1 MTWITETAIHL
12 VTHLLIVNALGVF
25 SDPSVVQLSES
36 FGGPHGKDFSD
47 ENDVSAGQIIG
58 SITLHVGKRCHGL
71 ELQVAAPVAQ
81 TFTHGGDGGTLNT
94 LTLNADEYITSMEA
108 HWGKH
113 KGHTRIFY
121 LSFGTSDGK
130 SVSGGSMTDSKS
142 TVTAPEGFQLGGFF
156 GRQGDELDLL
166 GAIWTRIEAVT
177 AAPVVDSPGT
187 VAPADIQDPVTK
199 PPGSTKIG
207 RRATLLSE
215 SFGGPHGDQFSDQ
228 SSVKSGQKVKS
239 LTLHIGNRCHGLELQ
254 IAEPVAASFAHGGEG
269 GNYKT
274 LTLREDE
281 YITSMEAHWG
291 KKDDRTRIFYLSFG
305 TNFGITVSGGT
316 KTDTKNSVSAPVGYQ
331 LGGFFGRDGDE
342 IDLIGVV
349 WSSIEVV
356 EETPV
361 SAVSADEDI
370 QLSEVFGGPHG
381 IAFSDINSIKLSQTV
396 STIALPP
403 EGFQLSGF
411 HGRSESEIDQLGV
424 IWTRI
429 GAKDIELM
437 DMPGSDNGTNGTSIR
452 NWVGPNVGNPSD
464 TACYRKSV
472 GFGSGDVCPLG
483 YGNDDDDCL
492 AQCPLSYPVRCY
504 AECIPQNDDCA
515 LEIMTKI
522 GSVVVVAF
530 NIATLNVFGE
540 IMALYKTTKWAIT
553 CAANIISVVRSLIYF
568 LRYQQTTAPQG
579 DTEVLLTVA
588 YQSDVV
594 LIDLPVAVCACL
606 GLPIP
611 KKAQYAD
618 AALSI
623 VEGIVKQAITNGDE
637 ILSSGKNA
645 LNLLTGSSVLNDSS
659 TTVDELQDL
668 INKKSSCG
676 WELKRLTDRVVYAV
690 NDVRNNTPN
699 AAVNDIRV
707 TVYSSAIVLNDIPTV
722 TNNCMGELLATKTM
736 SAAYETRDLLRK
748 TFGVIIDQVIEKAST
763 DMGASVAEDE
773 YLLEVSNMGLV
784 ALSTV
789 DPTGIAYMA
798 SQFVQPICGPTA
810 YLGEI
815 DDGTLHDA
823 LSLTTVDEA
832 FEGSYGSWTK
842 VGDGVVRLIFKSTDT
857 EDVTV
862 VIHSGGD
869 DYANVDVNAGETV
882 TWESTISELHDKN
895 MYLDRWRPGLS
906 GLPASGGGSLLLWI
920 PRASEGGHITM
931 SIFYGTKLLKL
942 NCFFLIDSYKEDS
955 RKVANAEMVNKAKQA
970 SGSAQLSATTF
981 EVLQSTT
988 TGANVCK
995 RAIYVAYE
1003 DNGISKNDL
1012 DVTVAAVMIT
1022 LRQIRIPPREDKASS
1037 VDFKY
1042 MYAAKE
1048 FRATYVGDADLEFR
1062 SCLAA
1067 SCSAYLA
1074 HTSDYTAPCVTI
1086 KQSSGFGKSRIL
1098 QRLAE
1103 STAEG
1108 KPLVHAGNQFD
1119 AVVLYVFAKKLRK
1132 SKPDG
1137 KAPVLVVAIDE
1148 AQDLRSSTGIDALWM
1163 LLGALR
1169 PFVNNSEMARDANG
1183 IVFVVLVD
1191 AYSQSTY
1198 YEQNRV
1204 LATNAE
1210 EVWRA
1215 LVSMGRSLWR
1225 SRQRGSTLADRQK
1238 AMNLL
1243 AASKLLRG
1251 QKARLAESYNDN
1263 TVNGVA
1269 SLFCRAWLQPRA
1281 CDPIAVRL
1289 VTDFMSVLHYTS
1301 YKNDAHITSY
1311 TSYPILAFGAAR
1323 LWYQLEPPALEA
1335 HILPQFQTMLPSG
1348 VVDTRKICQIVAR
1361 IFLLLVMDATSMGA
1375 EVRTNVRARSE
1386 FGFARQFCDV
1396 LSFVTVLLGDNTKV
1410 LDESKL
1416 DDRWTSGILS
1426 RNSGGADLVIP
1437 ISCSD
1442 QASFVL
1448 VQVSDNEEEEDA
1460 SVVLALRNLEPSNF
1474 KAEHPLHNAPPHE
1487 MIRLYISPRG
1497 VVTPNRPA
1505 QQRLDPLG
1513 RAVRERVDKCLAI
1526 SESMVVRVLAACNV
1540 HGEEA
1545 FAVPPAKRG
1554 CSPRSEVENYSEFIT
1569 EIINDRNISPP
1580 IRDSANAY
1588 YGGLQDLAGEATD
1601 KAHCSN
1607 IKGEMDTSAQFEEY
1621 QIAL

>member
-1 MTWITETAIHL
+1 
-12 VTHLLIVNALGVF
+12 
-25 SDPSVVQLSES
+25 
-36 FGGPHGKDFSD
+36 
-47 ENDVSAGQIIG
+47 
-58 SITLHVGKRCHGL
+58 
-71 ELQVAAPVAQ
+71 
-81 TFTHGGDGGTLNT
+81 
-94 LTLNADEYITSMEA
+94 
-108 HWGKH
+108 
-113 KGHTRIFY
+113 
-121 LSFGTSDGK
+121 
-130 SVSGGSMTDSKS
+130 
-142 TVTAPEGFQLGGFF
+142 
-156 GRQGDELDLL
+156 
-166 GAIWTRIEAVT
+166 
-177 AAPVVDSPGT
+177 
-187 VAPADIQDPVTK
+187 
-199 PPGSTKIG
+199 
-207 RRATLLSE
+207 
-215 SFGGPHGDQFSDQ
+215 
-228 SSVKSGQKVKS
+228 
-239 LTLHIGNRCHGLELQ
+239 
-254 IAEPVAASFAHGGEG
+254 
-269 GNYKT
+269 
-274 LTLREDE
+274 
-281 YITSMEAHWG
+281 
-291 KKDDRTRIFYLSFG
+291 
-305 TNFGITVSGGT
+305 SGGT

-396 STIALPP
+396 STIALRTGDRCHGLSLGISSPKDAMFSHGGDGGKENTLTLAPGEYITSMEAHWGKKNGHTRIFHLTFTTNAGHSIAGGGTTDDKSIVTAP

-869 DYANVDVNAGETV
+869 DYANMDVNAGETV
-882 TWESTISELHDKN
+882 VDPC
-895 MYLDRWRPGLS
+895 YC
-906 GLPASGGGSLLLWI
+906 GSLVRQKVAI
-920 PRASEGGHITM
+920 SR
-931 SIFYGTKLLKL
+931 Y
-942 NCFFLIDSYKEDS
+942 S
-955 RKVANAEMVNKAKQA
+955 RKVANAEMVNKARQA

-1108 KPLVHAGNQFD
+1108 KPLVHAAFKYAVKHSDAGKEWKVLFD
-1119 AVVLYVFAKKLRK
+1119 TENNDETNDDVIVEKL
-1132 SKPDG
+1132 
-1137 KAPVLVVAIDE
+1137 
-1148 AQDLRSSTGIDALWM
+1148 
-1163 LLGALR
+1163 
-1169 PFVNNSEMARDANG
+1169 
-1183 IVFVVLVD
+1183 
-1191 AYSQSTY
+1191 
-1198 YEQNRV
+1198 
-1204 LATNAE
+1204 
-1210 EVWRA
+1210 
-1215 LVSMGRSLWR
+1215 
-1225 SRQRGSTLADRQK
+1225 
-1238 AMNLL
+1238 
-1243 AASKLLRG
+1243 KL
-1251 QKARLAESYNDN
+1251 
-1263 TVNGVA
+1263 
-1269 SLFCRAWLQPRA
+1269 
-1281 CDPIAVRL
+1281 RL

-1416 DDRWTSGILS
+1416 D
-1426 RNSGGADLVIP
+1426 
-1437 ISCSD
+1437 
-1442 QASFVL
+1442 
-1448 VQVSDNEEEEDA
+1448 
-1460 SVVLALRNLEPSNF
+1460 
-1474 KAEHPLHNAPPHE
+1474 
-1487 MIRLYISPRG
+1487 
-1497 VVTPNRPA
+1497 
-1505 QQRLDPLG
+1505 
-1513 RAVRERVDKCLAI
+1513 
-1526 SESMVVRVLAACNV
+1526 AA
-1540 HGEEA
+1540 
-1545 FAVPPAKRG
+1545 
-1554 CSPRSEVENYSEFIT
+1554 
-1569 EIINDRNISPP
+1569 P

>member
-1 MTWITETAIHL
+1 MHNKPLRILPSTVVADPSFRVMTWITETAIHL

-396 STIALPP
+396 STIALRTGDRCHGLSLGISSPKDAMFSHGGDGGKENTLTLAPGEYITSMEAHWGKKNGHTRIFHLTFTTNAGHSIAGGGTTDDKSIVTAP

-437 DMPGSDNGTNGTSIR
+437 DMPGSDN
-452 NWVGPNVGNPSD
+452 
-464 TACYRKSV
+464 
-472 GFGSGDVCPLG
+472 
-483 YGNDDDDCL
+483 
-492 AQCPLSYPVRCY
+492 
-504 AECIPQNDDCA
+504 
-515 LEIMTKI
+515 
-522 GSVVVVAF
+522 
-530 NIATLNVFGE
+530 
-540 IMALYKTTKWAIT
+540 
-553 CAANIISVVRSLIYF
+553 
-568 LRYQQTTAPQG
+568 
-579 DTEVLLTVA
+579 
-588 YQSDVV
+588 
-594 LIDLPVAVCACL
+594 
-606 GLPIP
+606 
-611 KKAQYAD
+611 AQYAD

-668 INKKSSCG
+668 INKKS
-676 WELKRLTDRVVYAV
+676 K
-690 NDVRNNTPN
+690 
-699 AAVNDIRV
+699 
-707 TVYSSAIVLNDIPTV
+707 
-722 TNNCMGELLATKTM
+722 
-736 SAAYETRDLLRK
+736 
-748 TFGVIIDQVIEKAST
+748 
-763 DMGASVAEDE
+763 
-773 YLLEVSNMGLV
+773 
-784 ALSTV
+784 
-789 DPTGIAYMA
+789 
-798 SQFVQPICGPTA
+798 
-810 YLGEI
+810 
-815 DDGTLHDA
+815 
-823 LSLTTVDEA
+823 
-832 FEGSYGSWTK
+832 
-842 VGDGVVRLIFKSTDT
+842 
-857 EDVTV
+857 
-862 VIHSGGD
+862 
-869 DYANVDVNAGETV
+869 
-882 TWESTISELHDKN
+882 
-895 MYLDRWRPGLS
+895 
-906 GLPASGGGSLLLWI
+906 
-920 PRASEGGHITM
+920 
-931 SIFYGTKLLKL
+931 
-942 NCFFLIDSYKEDS
+942 DS

-995 RAIYVAYE
+995 RE
-1003 DNGISKNDL
+1003 LK
-1012 DVTVAAVMIT
+1012 
-1022 LRQIRIPPREDKASS
+1022 
-1037 VDFKY
+1037 
-1042 MYAAKE
+1042 
-1048 FRATYVGDADLEFR
+1048 
-1062 SCLAA
+1062 
-1067 SCSAYLA
+1067 
-1074 HTSDYTAPCVTI
+1074 
-1086 KQSSGFGKSRIL
+1086 
-1098 QRLAE
+1098 
-1103 STAEG
+1103 
-1108 KPLVHAGNQFD
+1108 
-1119 AVVLYVFAKKLRK
+1119 
-1132 SKPDG
+1132 
-1137 KAPVLVVAIDE
+1137 
-1148 AQDLRSSTGIDALWM
+1148 
-1163 LLGALR
+1163 
-1169 PFVNNSEMARDANG
+1169 
-1183 IVFVVLVD
+1183 
-1191 AYSQSTY
+1191 
-1198 YEQNRV
+1198 
-1204 LATNAE
+1204 
-1210 EVWRA
+1210 
-1215 LVSMGRSLWR
+1215 
-1225 SRQRGSTLADRQK
+1225 
-1238 AMNLL
+1238 
-1243 AASKLLRG
+1243 
-1251 QKARLAESYNDN
+1251 
-1263 TVNGVA
+1263 
-1269 SLFCRAWLQPRA
+1269 
-1281 CDPIAVRL
+1281 
-1289 VTDFMSVLHYTS
+1289 
-1301 YKNDAHITSY
+1301 
-1311 TSYPILAFGAAR
+1311 
-1323 LWYQLEPPALEA
+1323 
-1335 HILPQFQTMLPSG
+1335 
-1348 VVDTRKICQIVAR
+1348 
-1361 IFLLLVMDATSMGA
+1361 
-1375 EVRTNVRARSE
+1375 
-1386 FGFARQFCDV
+1386 
-1396 LSFVTVLLGDNTKV
+1396 
-1410 LDESKL
+1410 LDEKFI
-1416 DDRWTSGILS
+1416 WTET
-1426 RNSGGADLVIP
+1426 
-1437 ISCSD
+1437 D
-1442 QASFVL
+1442 Q
-1448 VQVSDNEEEEDA
+1448 
-1460 SVVLALRNLEPSNF
+1460 
-1474 KAEHPLHNAPPHE
+1474 
-1487 MIRLYISPRG
+1487 
-1497 VVTPNRPA
+1497 
-1505 QQRLDPLG
+1505 
-1513 RAVRERVDKCLAI
+1513 
-1526 SESMVVRVLAACNV
+1526 
-1540 HGEEA
+1540 
-1545 FAVPPAKRG
+1545 
-1554 CSPRSEVENYSEFIT
+1554 
-1569 EIINDRNISPP
+1569 
-1580 IRDSANAY
+1580 
-1588 YGGLQDLAGEATD
+1588 
-1601 KAHCSN
+1601 
-1607 IKGEMDTSAQFEEY
+1607 DT
-1621 QIAL
+1621 IMW

>member
-1 MTWITETAIHL
+1 MHNKPLRILPSTVVADPSFRVMTWITETAIHL

-396 STIALPP
+396 STIALRTGDRCHGLSLGISSPKDAMFSHGGDGGKENTLTLAPGEYITSMEAHWGKKNGHTRIFHLTFTTNAGHSIAGGGTTDDKSIVTAP

-736 SAAYETRDLLRK
+736 SAAYETRYLLRK

-895 MYLDRWRPGLS
+895 MYLDRWRP
-906 GLPASGGGSLLLWI
+906 
-920 PRASEGGHITM
+920 
-931 SIFYGTKLLKL
+931 
-942 NCFFLIDSYKEDS
+942 EDS

-995 RAIYVAYE
+995 RE
-1003 DNGISKNDL
+1003 LK
-1012 DVTVAAVMIT
+1012 
-1022 LRQIRIPPREDKASS
+1022 
-1037 VDFKY
+1037 
-1042 MYAAKE
+1042 
-1048 FRATYVGDADLEFR
+1048 
-1062 SCLAA
+1062 
-1067 SCSAYLA
+1067 
-1074 HTSDYTAPCVTI
+1074 
-1086 KQSSGFGKSRIL
+1086 
-1098 QRLAE
+1098 
-1103 STAEG
+1103 
-1108 KPLVHAGNQFD
+1108 
-1119 AVVLYVFAKKLRK
+1119 
-1132 SKPDG
+1132 
-1137 KAPVLVVAIDE
+1137 
-1148 AQDLRSSTGIDALWM
+1148 
-1163 LLGALR
+1163 
-1169 PFVNNSEMARDANG
+1169 
-1183 IVFVVLVD
+1183 
-1191 AYSQSTY
+1191 
-1198 YEQNRV
+1198 
-1204 LATNAE
+1204 
-1210 EVWRA
+1210 
-1215 LVSMGRSLWR
+1215 
-1225 SRQRGSTLADRQK
+1225 
-1238 AMNLL
+1238 
-1243 AASKLLRG
+1243 
-1251 QKARLAESYNDN
+1251 
-1263 TVNGVA
+1263 
-1269 SLFCRAWLQPRA
+1269 
-1281 CDPIAVRL
+1281 
-1289 VTDFMSVLHYTS
+1289 
-1301 YKNDAHITSY
+1301 
-1311 TSYPILAFGAAR
+1311 
-1323 LWYQLEPPALEA
+1323 
-1335 HILPQFQTMLPSG
+1335 
-1348 VVDTRKICQIVAR
+1348 
-1361 IFLLLVMDATSMGA
+1361 
-1375 EVRTNVRARSE
+1375 
-1386 FGFARQFCDV
+1386 
-1396 LSFVTVLLGDNTKV
+1396 
-1410 LDESKL
+1410 LDEKFI
-1416 DDRWTSGILS
+1416 WTET
-1426 RNSGGADLVIP
+1426 
-1437 ISCSD
+1437 D
-1442 QASFVL
+1442 Q
-1448 VQVSDNEEEEDA
+1448 
-1460 SVVLALRNLEPSNF
+1460 
-1474 KAEHPLHNAPPHE
+1474 
-1487 MIRLYISPRG
+1487 
-1497 VVTPNRPA
+1497 
-1505 QQRLDPLG
+1505 
-1513 RAVRERVDKCLAI
+1513 
-1526 SESMVVRVLAACNV
+1526 
-1540 HGEEA
+1540 
-1545 FAVPPAKRG
+1545 
-1554 CSPRSEVENYSEFIT
+1554 
-1569 EIINDRNISPP
+1569 
-1580 IRDSANAY
+1580 
-1588 YGGLQDLAGEATD
+1588 
-1601 KAHCSN
+1601 
-1607 IKGEMDTSAQFEEY
+1607 DT
-1621 QIAL
+1621 IMW